1 MKLNGYG
8 RQTGLDFLPF
18 MSISELSDIKNIYKS
33 NYDGFI
39 GLAPSQSGSTS
50 ITESPSVNLMKALK
64 ENNIIANVPF
74 GPIID
79 NHCTVDVYM

>member
-18 MSISELSDIKNIYKS
+18 MNIDALSNTADIEYQYKS

-39 GLAPSQSGSTS
+39 GLAPSQSRSS
-50 ITESPSVNLMKALK
+50 LITESPSVNLMLALK
-64 ENNIIANVPF
+64 ENNVITNEVTMVQI
-74 GPIID
+74 GI
-79 NHCTVDVYM
+79 

>member
-18 MSISELSDIKNIYKS
+18 MNIDEVSNLSKTEYKYKS

-39 GLAPSQSGSTS
+39 GLAPS
-50 ITESPSVNLMKALK
+50 
-64 ENNIIANVPF
+64 
-74 GPIID
+74 
-79 NHCTVDVYM
+79 